1 LRRTSHVMITVGLLL
16 LATTAG
22 AESIQFD
29 MGGQEAG
36 VDQGPVM
43 DLGPAVDQGPAA
55 DQGVVADQGP
65 KLDQGATADAGAD
78 GGSKPS
84 DDDDGCSMSGDL
96 TSGLGLLPLLALML
110 IPLVRRR
117 R

>member
-1 LRRTSHVMITVGLLL
+1 MLRRTSHVMIAIGLLL

-43 DLGPAVDQGPAA
+43 DLGPAVDQGPKE

-65 KLDQGATADAGAD
+65 KLDKGATADAGAD

-84 DDDDGCSMSGDL
+84 DDDGCSMSGRHA
-96 TSGLGLLPLLALML
+96 SGLGLLPLLALML
-110 IPLVRRR
+110 IPIVRRR